1 MFENNKFTVKAG
13 DREIVCDVL
22 FTYHSPET
30 GKDYMAFTDQ
40 TKDRAGNV
48 NVFYATFDPNAEE
61 MAMSPIETQQE
72 WAMMRELMSG
82 MTQNVKDVIRQQ
94 MKQPEGAEE

>member
-13 DREIVCDVL
+13 DKEIVCDVL

-61 MAMSPIETQQE
+61 MAMAPIETQAE
-72 WAMMRELMSG
+72 WTMVRDLMNGWS
-82 MTQNVKDVIRQQ
+82 QNVKEQITQQ
-94 MKQPEGAEE
+94 MRKPEETEA